1 MDQNTQM
8 DFATLALKGKRYQ
21 EAENIYMQLI
31 TSNNSSEAWLGFG
44 LCKLYQ
50 LSEGKTID
58 EVVFCIDK
66 AKAISPQLVNELD
79 DQLMTHTVIVL
90 QTYAKLVEEAAV
102 KHAASKKAAQAGAL
116 IAGVS
121 LIAGA
126 NSNRAFGTI
135 ASLAGTGAGV
145 GVAVNSLNAMTDYKE
160 LVRTILNKCNEA
172 LIGVSQV
179 VDKNRPEYLNFESSV
194 TTILGIVRNNSIDQP
209 KSNIV
214 KSDVGKLLSMK
225 ATRADQMEVIK
236 KVFVWTIT
244 LPIQTIKFIKQKIK

>member
-1 MDQNTQM
+1 MVSGAGNVSDKRVGMSIEDT
-8 DFATLALKGKRYQ
+8 DFWVIFLVVRLVSFG
-21 EAENIYMQLI
+21 
-31 TSNNSSEAWLGFG
+31 SETFFR
-44 LCKLYQ
+44 
-50 LSEGKTID
+50 
-58 EVVFCIDK
+58 VVF
-66 AKAISPQLVNELD
+66 AVEA
-79 DQLMTHTVIVL
+79 TVG
-90 QTYAKLVEEAAV
+90 ALVEEAAV

>member
-1 MDQNTQM
+1 MDQNTQL

-31 TSNNSSEAWLGFG
+31 STNNSSEAWLGVG

-58 EVVFCIDK
+58 EVIFCLDK

-79 DQLMTHTVIVL
+79 DQLMTHTIIVL
-90 QTYAKLVEEAAV
+90 QTYAKLVEEAAA
-102 KHAASKKAAQAGAL
+102 KHAASKKAAQTGAL

-145 GVAVNSLNAMTDYKE
+145 GVAVNSLSAMSDYKE
-160 LVRTILNKCNEA
+160 LVRIILSKCNEA
-172 LIGVSQV
+172 LVGVSQV
-179 VDKNRPEYLNFESSV
+179 VDKQRPEYVEFENSV
-194 TTILGIVRNNSIDQP
+194 KTILGIVKNNSIDAP
-209 KSNIV
+209 KDNV
-214 KSDVGKLLSMK
+214 QSDIGKLLSTKTPK
-225 ATRADQMEVIK
+225 AEQWKIAFKIMLLPYNLVAQGIK
-236 KVFVWTIT
+236 LLKKKTG
-244 LPIQTIKFIKQKIK
+244 